1 MKPGQ
6 SKSYGGLSEVRRAHC
21 KAEAN
26 KLLKKL
32 WVEAPDE
39 IDLEALAHKA
49 GNLRI
54 EEGGLENAEGR
65 IVASASGG
73 TIRVKPGMNPGRRR
87 FTIAHE
93 IGHYLL
99 HPREGLHREDT
110 AKTFTL
116 WNDAGEETEANV
128 FAAELLMPESLFK
141 PRATKGTPS
150 LAFIDRLAG
159 EFHTSTVATAYQY
172 VNLTFEQIALVM
184 SEAGR
189 VKWAARA
196 KDFWPLVRTGLLS
209 PDSAAGEI
217 HAGKSTDTRKM
228 VRSPAYAWLPKFE
241 NDTDHD
247 IKEDSRYLDWYD
259 CIITLLWLEDDLND

>member
-6 SKSYGGLSEVRRAHC
+6 SRSYGGLSEIRRAYC

-39 IDLEALAHKA
+39 IDLEALAYKA

-65 IVASASGG
+65 IVASASSG
-73 TIRVKPGMNPGRRR
+73 TIRVKPGLKPGRRR

-110 AKTFTL
+110 SKNFIL
-116 WNDAGEETEANV
+116 WNNAGEETEANV
-128 FAAELLMPESLFK
+128 FAAELLMPEFLFK
-141 PRATKGTPS
+141 PRAAKGTPS
-150 LAFIDRLAG
+150 LALIDRLAG
-159 EFHTSTVATAYQY
+159 EFRTSAMATAYQY
-172 VNLTFEQIALVM
+172 VGLTMEQIALVV
-184 SEAGR
+184 SEAGQVR
-189 VKWAARA
+189 WSARA
-196 KDFWPLVRTGLLS
+196 KDFWPLVRTGTLH
-209 PDSAAGEI
+209 PHSAAGEI
-217 HAGKSTDTRKM
+217 YAGKSTDTKRM
-228 VRSPAYAWLPKFE
+228 VPAPAYAWLPKFE
-241 NDTDHD
+241 NHANRD
-247 IKEDSRYLDWYD
+247 IKEDSRFLDWYD
-259 CIITLLWLEDDLND
+259 CIVTLLWLEDDLSE